1 MMNDMMSL
9 FENTLWHEQV
19 GVEGQGCHLTM
30 KGARVDNV
38 NWHNKVI

>member
-1 MMNDMMSL
+1 MMNGMMSL

-19 GVEGQGCHLTM
+19 CVEGQGYEMTM